1 MTIEQILQKTKNI
14 RLVAA
19 SKYVDSN
26 TIQEFYH
33 KGIIEFGE
41 NQVQALAH
49 KKEILQNENIKW
61 HFIGTLQSNKINL
74 LIKQK
79 PVLWHSC
86 NGLKIAKAVD
96 KRLHYTLDTLLE
108 INVANEKTK
117 SGIESSRAE
126 EEYLQIKEECLNLNL
141 CGVMSIG
148 SHSNE
153 EKQIIK
159 SFETT
164 FLLFERLKKYGAK
177 ICSMGMSNDFELA
190 IKCGSNMVRLGSIL
204 FANSKN

>member
-1 MTIEQILQKTKNI
+1 MTLEQILDKTKNV

-19 SKYVDSN
+19 SKHIDLDIIKELYL
-26 TIQEFYH
+26 Q
-33 KGIIEFGE
+33 GITDFGE
-41 NQVQALAH
+41 NQVQALAN
-49 KKEILQNENIKW
+49 KKEMIQNEKIQW
-61 HFIGTLQSNKINL
+61 HFIGTLQRNKINL
-74 LIKQK
+74 LLKQK

-86 NGLKIAKAVD
+86 NSLKIAKAVNE
-96 KRLHYTLDTLLE
+96 RLNYTLDTLLE
-108 INVANEKTK
+108 INTANEKTK

-126 EEYLQIKEECLNLNL
+126 DEYLQIKEECPKLNL

-148 SHSNE
+148 SHSDKE
-153 EKQIIK
+153 SEIAK

-164 FLLFERLKKYGAK
+164 FLFFQKFQKYGAR

-204 FANSKN
+204 LKSYKN